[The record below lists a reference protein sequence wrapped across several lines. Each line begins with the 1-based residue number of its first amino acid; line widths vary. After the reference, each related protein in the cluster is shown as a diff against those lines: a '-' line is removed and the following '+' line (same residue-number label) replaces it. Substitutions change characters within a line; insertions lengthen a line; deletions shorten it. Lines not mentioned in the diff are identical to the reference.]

1 MRGRLVIF
9 FLATMAM
16 AATSCA
22 HLQQPQTLSAVKAD
36 LGCIPY
42 EKGVSWKQ
50 IVAALRD
57 PDLAPLPE
65 PGTDLRKNARIY
77 RGGVIVFYVES
88 QEVTEGGKIRFQEVV
103 THIELCRK
111 K

>member
-1 MRGRLVIF
+1 MRERLVIF
-9 FLATMAM
+9 FLVTMAM
-16 AATSCA
+16 AVTSCG
-22 HLQQPQTLSAVKAD
+22 HLQQPMTLSAVKAD
-36 LGCIPY
+36 LDCIPY

-50 IVAALRD
+50 IVATLRD

-77 RGGVIVFYVES
+77 RDGIIVLYVES

-103 THIELCRK
+103 THIDLCREK
-111 K
+111 